1 MNAKMFAAIILFAIT
16 IAGCVVCLSIMSRN
30 NELDS
35 DPVPIPAS
43 EGVILEVKANSV
55 SNTKLTLI
63 IKNIT
68 PDEYIFGE
76 SYTIEKQVDG
86 EWCQLPYVTENILWF
101 AIGYILEGD
110 STREI
115 EIDWTWSYGEL
126 SSGYYRIT
134 KDFSYIRS
142 PGDYDNYN
150 ISTEFTIVWPGFDQ
164 SQVYVATERELNA
177 AISNMDSNTSAII
190 VLSRDITLTEPI
202 SIYGHKDITLRS
214 DGDEFFKLLGPADMC
229 TILVCLGVVRLEGII
244 VTHAKGVLGNG
255 VYVWDSGT
263 LFLSGGEISGN
274 MNYGNGGGVYNA
286 GIFSISG
293 GIIANNIAMS
303 RSYQGYFGGGVY
315 NQGSF
320 SISGGVISD
329 NEAMFGGGVGGSG
342 MFRMS
347 GGIISNN
354 KAEYGGGVRLDGT
367 FNMLKGKITNNSGK
381 SGGGVDNCGNFS
393 MSGGEITNN
402 TAYSGCGGGIENN
415 ANFTMRGGIIHKNT
429 ASVLGGGVF
438 NSHAGVGFDVSGGEI
453 TNNSAVNGDDDV
465 GTGTIMLANWGNSGS
480 NKNISMLKSGRKWSD
495 IAVV

>member
-1 MNAKMFAAIILFAIT
+1 
-16 IAGCVVCLSIMSRN
+16 MSRN

-63 IKNIT
+63 IKNIA

-86 EWCQLPYVTENILWF
+86 EWRQLPYVTENIAWIF
-101 AIGYILEGD
+101 IGYILEGD

-150 ISTEFTIVWPGFDQ
+150 ISTEFTIVWPSFDQ

-177 AISNMDSNTSAII
+177 AISNMDFNTSAII

-202 SIYGHKDITLRS
+202 SIYKNKDITLRS
-214 DGDEFFKLLGPADMC
+214 DGDEFFKLLGPANMPAIFVDF
-229 TILVCLGVVRLEGII
+229 LGVVRLEGII
-244 VTHAKGVLGNG
+244 VTHAKEVQGNG
-255 VYVWDSGT
+255 VYVGSSGT
-263 LFLSGGEISGN
+263 LFLSDGEISGN
-274 MNYGNGGGVYNA
+274 MNYGNGGGVYNE
-286 GIFSISG
+286 GTFSISG
-293 GIIANNIAMS
+293 GIITNNTAMS
-303 RSYQGYFGGGVY
+303 RSYQGYSGGGVY

-320 SISGGVISD
+320 SISGGMISD

-342 MFRMS
+342 LFSMS

-354 KAEYGGGVRLDGT
+354 NAEWGGGVRLDGT
-367 FNMLKGKITNNSGK
+367 FNLLKGQINNNTGK
-381 SGGGVDNCGNFS
+381 SGGGVANYGNFS

-402 TAYSGCGGGIENN
+402 NAYSGVGGGIENN
-415 ANFTMRGGIIHKNT
+415 ANFTMRGGIISKNT
-429 ASVLGGGVF
+429 ASVRGGGVF
-438 NSHAGVGFDVSGGEI
+438 NSDAGVGFYVSGGEI

-465 GTGTIMLANWGNSGS
+465 GTGTAIMLANWGNSGS
-480 NKNISMLKSGRKWSD
+480 NKNISMLKSGNKWRD
-495 IAVV
+495 IAVVQVICYLSVAKYPAPFIV